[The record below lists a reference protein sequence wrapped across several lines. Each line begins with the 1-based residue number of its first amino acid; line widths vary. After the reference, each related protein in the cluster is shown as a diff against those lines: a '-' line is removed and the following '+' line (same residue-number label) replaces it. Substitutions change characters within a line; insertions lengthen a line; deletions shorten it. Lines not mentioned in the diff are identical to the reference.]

1 MTFALLPVKNP
12 AQAKRRLA
20 SMLTAGERA
29 QLAWLLYR
37 HTLNVLRSVERL
49 DKVVVVSSDP
59 GVLDHARR
67 EGGDVIVEPEQR
79 SHSGSADAALAQC
92 LGMGAARVLLVPI
105 DVPLLRSADIAQV
118 IGAARASDAPQVV
131 IVPSG
136 NGTGT
141 NALLQSPPAV
151 IPCRFGPGSF
161 EAHRRE
167 GALRGVTVTIASP
180 PGLTFDLDDAED
192 VISMM
197 TNDHDGD
204 VHGYLL
210 KIRASERAEEYLSRK
225 KLAAQSRT

>member
-67 EGGDVIVEPEQR
+67 EGGDVIVESAQR
-79 SHSGSADAALAQC
+79 SHSDSADAALAQC
-92 LGMGAARVLLVPI
+92 LGMGAARVLLLPV
-105 DVPLLRSADIAQV
+105 DVPLLNSTDIEQV
-118 IGAARASDAPQVV
+118 IETAGTNGAPQIV
-131 IVPSG
+131 IVPSAD
-136 NGTGT
+136 GTGT
-141 NALLQSPPAV
+141 NALLQSPPCV
-151 IPCRFGPGSF
+151 IPCCFGPGSF

-180 PGLTFDLDDAED
+180 PGLTFDLDDAKD

-197 TNDHDGD
+197 ANDHEGD
-204 VHGYLL
+204 VHRYLL
-210 KIRASERAEEYLSRK
+210 KIRAAERAEEYLSRK
-225 KLAAQSRT
+225 KLVAQSRT